1 MSAPYVALT
10 YFWNW
15 FTSSSVA
22 VYVQLPTVRPPSLA
36 IAALISSSVMSLFT
50 IPTCLVPAAVPV
62 LAPAA
67 ELAPA
72 AVLAP
77 APPVPV
83 LAGGGRSFSHAPPAN
98 TPSKIH
104 VPDGHPAR
112 ARFVP
117 RIRLSLP
124 LGPFRPAC

>member
-83 LAGGGRSFSHAPPAN
+83 LAGGELEVPQAPPTNIPQKISVPIVPKGAARLVRCIALN
-98 TPSKIH
+98 LPS
-104 VPDGHPAR
+104 
-112 ARFVP
+112 
-117 RIRLSLP
+117 
-124 LGPFRPAC
+124 GPGG